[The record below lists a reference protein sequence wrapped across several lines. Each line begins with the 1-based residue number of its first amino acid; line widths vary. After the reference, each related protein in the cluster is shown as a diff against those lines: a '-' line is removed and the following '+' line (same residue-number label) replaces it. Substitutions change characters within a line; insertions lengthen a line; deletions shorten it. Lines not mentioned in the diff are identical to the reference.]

1 MAEATSTDQSD
12 GSCPST
18 YSDLLEDGKNKTK
31 IYCQRCRSQV
41 LSPSIAEMV
50 EKEFFLP
57 HMYKKNEAKPSDGE
71 NLKAFWLVKDMFAFD
86 NVGFT
91 NTVGSFKYLICA
103 DCEIGPIG
111 WQDISD
117 KKAYY
122 IAVER
127 VKHE

>member
-1 MAEATSTDQSD
+1 MAEAPCTA
-12 GSCPST
+12 GSCSST
-18 YSDLLEDGKNKTK
+18 YSDLLENGKNKTK
-31 IYCQRCRSQV
+31 IYCQRCSSLV
-41 LSPSIAEMV
+41 LSPSNAEMV

-57 HMYKKNEAKPSDGE
+57 HMYKKNQAKPSNGE
-71 NLKAFWLVKDMFAFD
+71 DLKAFWLVTDMYTFD

-91 NTVGSFKYLICA
+91 NTVDSIKYLICA

-111 WQDISD
+111 WHDVSD
-117 KKAYY
+117 KRAYY